1 MDECTLLIVNSF
13 FRDQPDIP
21 KLKSLL
27 RARLARD
34 LRLAPDEAGV
44 LIDGLIT
51 AGVLNEITVRC
62 EREGWKQSIIELADD
77 EGETVL
83 IDAVVT
89 RRFARAV

>member
-1 MDECTLLIVNSF
+1 MDERTLLIVNSF
-13 FRDQPDIP
+13 FRDQPDMP

-27 RARLARD
+27 RARLVRD
-34 LRLAPDEAGV
+34 LGLVPDEASL

-77 EGETVL
+77 EGSTVL

-89 RRFARAV
+89 RRYARAI